1 MLTLQPALGHPV
13 LTEERRHM
21 TKKIK
26 VSKPAKSATA
36 AKMTRAAKAVKLAES
51 VQASLKNGE
60 PDVQL
65 TEEQFIGLIREHAI
79 NEFKKIIAHRT
90 SGSLENVCLATIDV
104 LRHENDAL
112 KDALFNIYENIAM
125 IEELNLDD
133 GAIELATKTC
143 QHVFDSLGMVAG
155 AGNGK
160 STSPEEET
168 MTFNIR
174 PDHAFT
180 YDAAQIR

>member
-1 MLTLQPALGHPV
+1 
-13 LTEERRHM
+13 M

-26 VSKPAKSATA
+26 ASKSATA
-36 AKMTRAAKAVKLAES
+36 AKMTRTAKAVKLAES

-112 KDALFNIYENIAM
+112 KDALFEISENIAM
-125 IEELNLDD
+125 IEELNLDND
-133 GAIELATKTC
+133 SVNSATENC
-143 QHVFDSLGMVAG
+143 NEVFDSLGMVAG

-160 STSPEEET
+160 LTSHEEVT

-174 PDHAFT
+174 PDHVFN

>member
-1 MLTLQPALGHPV
+1 MLTLQPALGYPV

-26 VSKPAKSATA
+26 VSKPAKA
-36 AKMTRAAKAVKLAES
+36 AKLTKATKPAKSADAS
-51 VQASLKNGE
+51 PQAIE
-60 PDVQL
+60 PVLL

-79 NEFKKIIAHRT
+79 NEFKKIIAYRT

-133 GAIELATKTC
+133 GAIELATETC
-143 QHVFDSLGMVAG
+143 HRVFDSLGMVAG